1 MKSARPKV
9 CVVGSFM
16 TDLVFRVARLP
27 KPGESLAGKEFGIF
41 LGGKGFN
48 QAVAA
53 HRLGAE
59 VVMVGRLG
67 ADYFGSLFLEKMAAE
82 GMDTRFVYQDPEVG
96 TGVACPI
103 IEDSG
108 ENAIIGIAR
117 ANLRI
122 DLEQVEAAREE
133 LELADV
139 LMLQFE
145 VPYPVSF
152 RAAAIARGAGA
163 LVLLDPAPVHN
174 LTPLVAEEVDY
185 IVPNEIEAAAL
196 ARGLPVERWAEQEV
210 QAGRSGVVISVGS
223 KGALV
228 YDQQGRRQFP
238 GYRVQVVDTT
248 GAGDAF
254 RAGLAVSLA
263 EGKGIDAAVRFANAT
278 GALACTVL
286 GAEPSM
292 PARER
297 VERFLQEQEGQ

>member
-1 MKSARPKV
+1 
-9 CVVGSFM
+9 M
-16 TDLVFRVARLP
+16 TDLVFRVDRLP
-27 KPGESLAGKEFGIF
+27 LPGESLPGKEFGLF

-48 QAVAA
+48 QAIAA

-59 VVMVGRLG
+59 VVMVGRVG
-67 ADYFGSLFLEKMAAE
+67 ADYFGDLFIKKMIAE
-82 GMDTRFVYQDPEVG
+82 GMDTRFVFKDPEVG

-108 ENAIIGIAR
+108 QNAIIGIAR

-122 DLEQVEAAREE
+122 DLAQVEAAREE
-133 LELADV
+133 LESADV

-145 VPYPVSF
+145 VPHPVSF
-152 RAAAIARGAGA
+152 RAAAIAKNAGA

-174 LTPLVAEEVDY
+174 VIPLIAGTVDY

-196 ARGLPVERWAEQEV
+196 AGNLPVERWAEQEV
-210 QAGRSGVVISVGS
+210 RAGRSGIVISVGD

-228 YDQQGRRQFP
+228 YDQQGKRQFP
-238 GYRVQVVDTT
+238 PYRVQPVDTT

-263 EGKGIDAAVRFANAT
+263 EGRGIDAAVRFANAV

-292 PARER
+292 PDRQR
-297 VERFLQEQEGQ
+297 VEQFIKEQEAG